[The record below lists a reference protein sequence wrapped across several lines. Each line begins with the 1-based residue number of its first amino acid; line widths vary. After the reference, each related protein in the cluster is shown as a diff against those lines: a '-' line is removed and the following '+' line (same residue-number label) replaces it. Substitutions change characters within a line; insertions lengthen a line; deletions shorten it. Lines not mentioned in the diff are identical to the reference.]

1 VDPLRLMR
9 AGSLYLTRPTLFD
22 YVAERADLERR
33 AAELFGWIAAG
44 ALKVQIG
51 ARLPLTEASQAHRNL
66 EARATTGK
74 VILEI

>member
-1 VDPLRLMR
+1 
-9 AGSLYLTRPTLFD
+9 
-22 YVAERADLERR
+22 VAERADLERR

-44 ALKVQIG
+44 TLKVQIG